1 MCIWCIYNYHNAID
15 IYLNIG
21 MHFGMYE
28 GCPKLDSAP
37 NLKSVC
43 CNFILQQCFGPCNFV
58 KPYRQIWKPF
68 FIHFLR
74 KSKIKTSFAWRR
86 KYATSKIPSL
96 DINAKSFPSFKI
108 TLTFYFRKCLGQF
121 FFFLDMYHASIF
133 TISSFVF

>member
-1 MCIWCIYNYHNAID
+1 
-15 IYLNIG
+15 

-43 CNFILQQCFGPCNFV
+43 CNFIIQQCFGLCNFV
-58 KPYRQIWKPF
+58 KPYRQI

-86 KYATSKIPSL
+86 NMRRRKFPVLTSMLNPSHRL
-96 DINAKSFPSFKI
+96 R
-108 TLTFYFRKCLGQF
+108 L
-121 FFFLDMYHASIF
+121 H
-133 TISSFVF
+133 